1 MYAQRHETEHSQLA
15 TTPLIKVEHLT
26 GYVPIE
32 DLTLAERGA
41 GNGQEQD

>member
-1 MYAQRHETEHSQLA
+1 MAELEY
-15 TTPLIKVEHLT
+15 VEFL
-26 GYVPIE
+26 VPIE